1 MRHDPAPSLTDVESA
16 AQQFWWRATR
26 RLSRQINLG
35 WWLSSWLPLAAAI
48 GLVGMVAILYVR
60 WRLGEASAWVWGGM
74 VASLLLAGLVAWWR
88 SRSRFESD
96 AAARVRLEETFGL
109 HARLTA
115 AYAGVGGWPEPPS
128 PTEKSWPVTW
138 QWQRPVASVALI
150 AAMLGLAAW
159 VPIASAVAL
168 RTHTIEKPTDARMVE
183 QWLEELEA
191 AEFLDERTAEEV
203 DRRIKELT
211 ERPAEQWYEHASL
224 EAASTLKEQTAAAMR
239 ELADN
244 LSTAERAAAALHAMQ
259 DSLPQPL
266 REALAKELAAAI
278 RGLELGQIQPAG
290 DLAKLLEELRS
301 AELGALELGELS
313 PEQLEALAK
322 RLAANRV
329 ALNQALSQC
338 QGFKLSECEGCCQ
351 GDGCKM
357 CGGTGCQLGSG
368 QTPGQGSISRGRG
381 DAELSFGQDS
391 DLGTTRLEMLGAEID
406 AERAVPD
413 AVLAVLDGE
422 HDVDESVY
430 TGPKAGGAITNDGD
444 GGAAVQVDMFLPAD
458 QAAVKRFFK

>member
-16 AQQFWWRATR
+16 AQQFWLRATR

-74 VASLLLAGLVAWWR
+74 LASLLLAGLVAWWR

-115 AYAGVGGWPEPPS
+115 ASAGVGVWPSPPS
-128 PTEKSWPVTW
+128 PARTLWPVTW

-224 EAASTLKEQTAAAMR
+224 EAASMLKEQTAAAMR

-244 LSTAERAAAALHAMQ
+244 LSTAEQAAAALQAMQ
-259 DSLPQPL
+259 ASLPQPL

-278 RGLELGQIQPAG
+278 RGLELGQIPPAG

-301 AELGALELGELS
+301 AELELGELS
-313 PEQLEALAK
+313 PEQLEALAG
-322 RLAANRV
+322 RLAANRA
-329 ALNQALSQC
+329 ALNEALSRC
-338 QGFKLSECEGCCQ
+338 QGFKLSECEEACQ
-351 GDGCKM
+351 GSECKECSGAGCGLAAGPRP
-357 CGGTGCQLGSG
+357 GGGNLA
-368 QTPGQGSISRGRG
+368 RGRG

-406 AERAVPD
+406 TERAVPD

-444 GGAAVQVDMFLPAD
+444 GGSAVQVDAFLPAD